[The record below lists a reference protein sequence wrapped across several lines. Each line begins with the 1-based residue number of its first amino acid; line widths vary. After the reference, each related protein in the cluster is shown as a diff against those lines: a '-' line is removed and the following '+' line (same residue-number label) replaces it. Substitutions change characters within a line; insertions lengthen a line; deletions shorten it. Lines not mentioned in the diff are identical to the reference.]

1 MPDLIIYIVLFVLFL
16 ILQIAYFK
24 IADRFN
30 IIDKPNYRSSHT
42 RITIRGGGIIF
53 PIAVLVWFIQSGF
66 QYPWFVL
73 GLILISSISFVDDI
87 KTLKSGLRS
96 IFQFL
101 AVGLMLFNLPLSLP
115 IYYYPVLFVLIVGT
129 KNAYNF
135 MDGING
141 ITGAYSLITLTSLLI
156 VNQYHSK
163 FTSNSLIISTML
175 ALLVFNFFNF
185 RKKAKCFAGDV
196 GSVSMAFIIL
206 FLIIQLIQ
214 ETQNYAF
221 VLLLMFYGLDVVTTI
236 LFRVIRRENIL
247 EAHRSH
253 FYQFLANEKKVPH
266 LVVSSLYALAQL
278 IINLILI
285 YLIRPVS
292 FEQIPSLLV
301 VIVLAGIIF
310 IGLRLLMEGQ
320 ERLLKKQVFEF

>member
-1 MPDLIIYIVLFVLFL
+1 MSDLRASLSLLVVFFAIE
-16 ILQIAYFK
+16 ILYFK
-24 IADRFN
+24 IADKCN
-30 IIDKPNYRSSHT
+30 IIDTPNHRSSHT

-53 PIAVLVWFIQSGF
+53 PIAVLLWFVQSGF
-66 QYPWFVL
+66 QFQWFVL
-73 GLILISSISFVDDI
+73 GLVLISTISFVDDI
-87 KTLKSGLRS
+87 TSLKSGVRS

-101 AVGLMLFNLPLSLP
+101 AVGLLLYNLDLSIP
-115 IYYYPVLFVLIVGT
+115 FYYYPVLFIMIVGT

-141 ITGAYSLITLTSLLI
+141 ITGAYSLITLVSLLI
-156 VNQYHSK
+156 VNQYHSQ
-163 FTSNSLIISTML
+163 FTSNSLIISAIL

-196 GSVSMAFIIL
+196 GSVSIAFIIL
-206 FLIIQLIQ
+206 FLIIQLIR
-214 ETQNYAF
+214 ETHNYAF
-221 VLLLMFYGLDVVTTI
+221 VLLLMVYGLDTVTTI

-253 FYQFLANEKKVPH
+253 FYQFLANEKKIPH
-266 LVVSSLYALAQL
+266 LFVSFLYAITQL

-292 FEQIPSLLV
+292 FEQVPSLLV

-310 IGLRLLMEGQ
+310 IGLRLLIEGQ
-320 ERLLKKQVFEF
+320 ERLIKKQVFEF